1 MIFFLRVV
9 EKSDGWGECNL
20 SNSNLHTVQHTSIRA
35 IEELIE
41 EFPFSIVIYQKDLQ
55 IRIANKRAGSL
66 PNVFYQNEE
75 IKRQVQRC
83 FSQEDN
89 SKERVQVI
97 DGHKKYIQFYYM
109 SELELVSVLIMDDYI
124 TEYEKYKSESMDLK
138 AIFET
143 SYDVMY
149 VSDGEGNTIRA
160 SSGCLELWGKKENEL
175 IGRNVID
182 LEKEGIYTPSI
193 TRLVLEQKKKV
204 SAIQTTKEGRRL
216 MVVGTPI
223 KNEQGEVIR
232 VINASRDITEVSQ
245 MQSEISE
252 MKRLIAG
259 YKQELMEL
267 KKDKTEK
274 VKLISYSK
282 KMEKTLELARRV
294 ANVDSTV
301 LILGES
307 GVGKEM
313 VANLIHETSDRKN
326 SPFIKVNCGAIPEN
340 LLESELFGYEG
351 GAFTGAKKEGKMGL
365 FELANKGTLFLDE
378 IAEMPLALQVK
389 LLRVLQEREVMR
401 VGGVKPV
408 AVNVRIIAATNRNL
422 HEDVQKGNF
431 REDLYYRLNVIPL
444 SILPI
449 RERREDILP
458 LASYFIEQFN
468 QKYLTKKTLSAETA
482 EAFELYN
489 WPGNVR
495 ELQNI
500 VERLIVMSDGD
511 EIQHLHLPEE
521 ITNLSS
527 NRDKVQVLDILPL
540 KECMEMAEKQ
550 LLRLAKQKYSSTV
563 KIADALQV
571 NQSTISRKLQ
581 KLNE

>member
-1 MIFFLRVV
+1 M
-9 EKSDGWGECNL
+9 
-20 SNSNLHTVQHTSIRA
+20 SNSNLHMVQHTSIRA

-41 EFPFSIVIYQKDLQ
+41 EFRFSIVIYQKDLQ
-55 IRIANKRAGSL
+55 IRIANKSAESL
-66 PNVFYQNEE
+66 PNVFYQSEE
-75 IKRQVQRC
+75 IKQQVRRC
-83 FSQEDN
+83 FNQEN
-89 SKERVQVI
+89 NAEEHIQVI
-97 DGHKKYIQFYYM
+97 EGHKYIQFFYM

-160 SSGCLELWGKKENEL
+160 SSACLELWGKKENEL

-444 SILPI
+444 SILPL

>member
-1 MIFFLRVV
+1 M
-9 EKSDGWGECNL
+9 
-20 SNSNLHTVQHTSIRA
+20 VQHTSIRA

-55 IRIANKRAGSL
+55 IRIANKSAESL
-66 PNVFYQNEE
+66 PNVFYQSEE
-75 IKRQVQRC
+75 IKQQVRRC
-83 FSQEDN
+83 FNQEN
-89 SKERVQVI
+89 NAEEHIQVI
-97 DGHKKYIQFYYM
+97 DGHKYIQFFYM

-160 SSGCLELWGKKENEL
+160 SSACLELWGKKENEL

-193 TRLVLEQKKKV
+193 TRLVLEQRKKV

-444 SILPI
+444 SILPL

>member
-1 MIFFLRVV
+1 M
-9 EKSDGWGECNL
+9 
-20 SNSNLHTVQHTSIRA
+20 VQHTSIRA

-55 IRIANKRAGSL
+55 IRIANKSAESL
-66 PNVFYQNEE
+66 PNVFYQSEE
-75 IKRQVQRC
+75 IKQQVRRC
-83 FSQEDN
+83 FNQEN
-89 SKERVQVI
+89 NAEEHIQVI
-97 DGHKKYIQFYYM
+97 DGHKYIQFFYM

-160 SSGCLELWGKKENEL
+160 SSACLELWGKKENEL

-193 TRLVLEQKKKV
+193 TRLVLEQRKKV

-245 MQSEISE
+245 MQSEIIE

-444 SILPI
+444 SILPL

>member
-1 MIFFLRVV
+1 M
-9 EKSDGWGECNL
+9 

-35 IEELIE
+35 MEELIE

-83 FSQEDN
+83 FSQENN
-89 SKERVQVI
+89 SEERVQVI

-149 VSDGEGNTIRA
+149 VSDGDGNTIRA

-408 AVNVRIIAATNRNL
+408 SVNVRIIAATNRNL

-444 SILPI
+444 SILPL

>member
-1 MIFFLRVV
+1 M
-9 EKSDGWGECNL
+9 

-444 SILPI
+444 SILPL

>member
-1 MIFFLRVV
+1 M
-9 EKSDGWGECNL
+9 
-20 SNSNLHTVQHTSIRA
+20 SNSNLHMVQHTSIRA

-55 IRIANKRAGSL
+55 IRIANKSAESL
-66 PNVFYQNEE
+66 PNVFYQSEE
-75 IKRQVQRC
+75 IKQQVRRC
-83 FSQEDN
+83 FNQEN
-89 SKERVQVI
+89 NAEEHIQVI
-97 DGHKKYIQFYYM
+97 DGHKYIQFFYM

-160 SSGCLELWGKKENEL
+160 SSACLELCGKKENEL

-193 TRLVLEQKKKV
+193 TRLVLEQRKKV

-444 SILPI
+444 SILPL

>member
-1 MIFFLRVV
+1 MILFLRVI

-20 SNSNLHTVQHTSIRA
+20 SNSNLHMVQHTSIRA

-55 IRIANKRAGSL
+55 IRIANKSAGSL
-66 PNVFYQNEE
+66 PNVFYQSEE
-75 IKRQVQRC
+75 IKRQVRRC
-83 FSQEDN
+83 FSQEN
-89 SKERVQVI
+89 NAEKRIQVI
-97 DGHKKYIQFYYM
+97 DGHKYIQFFYM

-160 SSGCLELWGKKENEL
+160 SSACLELWGKKENEL

-193 TRLVLEQKKKV
+193 TRLVLEQRKKV

-444 SILPI
+444 SILPL

>member
-1 MIFFLRVV
+1 M
-9 EKSDGWGECNL
+9 
-20 SNSNLHTVQHTSIRA
+20 SNSNLHMVQHTSIRA

-55 IRIANKRAGSL
+55 IRIANKSAESL
-66 PNVFYQNEE
+66 PNVFYQSEE
-75 IKRQVQRC
+75 IKQQVRRC
-83 FSQEDN
+83 FNQEN
-89 SKERVQVI
+89 NAEEHIQVI
-97 DGHKKYIQFYYM
+97 DGHKYIQFFYM

-160 SSGCLELWGKKENEL
+160 SSACLELWGKKENEL

-193 TRLVLEQKKKV
+193 TRLVLEQRKKV

-444 SILPI
+444 SILPL

-500 VERLIVMSDGD
+500 VERLIVISDGD

>member
-1 MIFFLRVV
+1 M
-9 EKSDGWGECNL
+9 

-307 GVGKEM
+307 GLGKEM

-444 SILPI
+444 SILPL

-468 QKYLTKKTLSAETA
+468 QKYLTKKALSAETA

-527 NRDKVQVLDILPL
+527 NKDKVQVLDILPL

>member
-1 MIFFLRVV
+1 M
-9 EKSDGWGECNL
+9 
-20 SNSNLHTVQHTSIRA
+20 SNSNLHMVQHTSIRA

-55 IRIANKRAGSL
+55 IRIANKSAESL
-66 PNVFYQNEE
+66 PNVFYQSEE
-75 IKRQVQRC
+75 IKQQVRRC
-83 FSQEDN
+83 FNQEN
-89 SKERVQVI
+89 NAEEHIQVI
-97 DGHKKYIQFYYM
+97 EGHKYIQFFYM
-109 SELELVSVLIMDDYI
+109 SELELVSLLIMDDYI

-160 SSGCLELWGKKENEL
+160 SSACLELWGKKENEL

-444 SILPI
+444 SILPL

>member
-1 MIFFLRVV
+1 M
-9 EKSDGWGECNL
+9 

-444 SILPI
+444 SILPL

-468 QKYLTKKTLSAETA
+468 QKYLTKKALSAETA

-527 NRDKVQVLDILPL
+527 NKDKVQVLDILPL

>member
-1 MIFFLRVV
+1 M
-9 EKSDGWGECNL
+9 
-20 SNSNLHTVQHTSIRA
+20 VQHTSIRA

-55 IRIANKRAGSL
+55 IRIANKSAESL
-66 PNVFYQNEE
+66 PNVFYQSEE
-75 IKRQVQRC
+75 IKQQVRRC
-83 FSQEDN
+83 FNQEN
-89 SKERVQVI
+89 NAEEHIQVI
-97 DGHKKYIQFYYM
+97 EGHKYIQFFYM

-160 SSGCLELWGKKENEL
+160 SSACLELWGKKENEL

-444 SILPI
+444 SILPL

>member
-1 MIFFLRVV
+1 M
-9 EKSDGWGECNL
+9 
-20 SNSNLHTVQHTSIRA
+20 VQHTSIRA

-55 IRIANKRAGSL
+55 IRIANKSAESL
-66 PNVFYQNEE
+66 PNVFYQSEE
-75 IKRQVQRC
+75 IKQQVRRC
-83 FSQEDN
+83 FNQEN
-89 SKERVQVI
+89 NAEEHIQVI
-97 DGHKKYIQFYYM
+97 EGHKYIQFFYM

-160 SSGCLELWGKKENEL
+160 SSACLELWGKKENEL

-444 SILPI
+444 SILPL

-521 ITNLSS
+521 LTNLSS

>member
-1 MIFFLRVV
+1 M
-9 EKSDGWGECNL
+9 
-20 SNSNLHTVQHTSIRA
+20 SNSNLHMVQHTSIRA

-55 IRIANKRAGSL
+55 IRIANKSAESL
-66 PNVFYQNEE
+66 PNVFYQSEE
-75 IKRQVQRC
+75 IKQQVRRC
-83 FSQEDN
+83 FNQEN
-89 SKERVQVI
+89 NAEEHIQVI
-97 DGHKKYIQFYYM
+97 DGHKYIQFFYM

-160 SSGCLELWGKKENEL
+160 SSACLELWGKKENEL

-193 TRLVLEQKKKV
+193 TRLVLEQRKKV
-204 SAIQTTKEGRRL
+204 SAIQTTKEGKRL

-444 SILPI
+444 SILPL

>member
-1 MIFFLRVV
+1 
-9 EKSDGWGECNL
+9 
-20 SNSNLHTVQHTSIRA
+20 
-35 IEELIE
+35 
-41 EFPFSIVIYQKDLQ
+41 
-55 IRIANKRAGSL
+55 
-66 PNVFYQNEE
+66 
-75 IKRQVQRC
+75 
-83 FSQEDN
+83 
-89 SKERVQVI
+89 
-97 DGHKKYIQFYYM
+97 
-109 SELELVSVLIMDDYI
+109 
-124 TEYEKYKSESMDLK
+124 
-138 AIFET
+138 
-143 SYDVMY
+143 
-149 VSDGEGNTIRA
+149 
-160 SSGCLELWGKKENEL
+160 
-175 IGRNVID
+175 
-182 LEKEGIYTPSI
+182 
-193 TRLVLEQKKKV
+193 
-204 SAIQTTKEGRRL
+204 
-216 MVVGTPI
+216 
-223 KNEQGEVIR
+223 
-232 VINASRDITEVSQ
+232 
-245 MQSEISE
+245 
-252 MKRLIAG
+252 
-259 YKQELMEL
+259 
-267 KKDKTEK
+267 
-274 VKLISYSK
+274 
-282 KMEKTLELARRV
+282 
-294 ANVDSTV
+294 V

-444 SILPI
+444 SILPL

>member
-1 MIFFLRVV
+1 M
-9 EKSDGWGECNL
+9 
-20 SNSNLHTVQHTSIRA
+20 SNSNLHMVQHTSIRA

-55 IRIANKRAGSL
+55 IRIANKSAESL
-66 PNVFYQNEE
+66 PNVFYQSEE
-75 IKRQVQRC
+75 IKQQVRRC
-83 FSQEDN
+83 FNQEN
-89 SKERVQVI
+89 NAEEHIQVI
-97 DGHKKYIQFYYM
+97 EGHKYIQFFYM

-160 SSGCLELWGKKENEL
+160 SSACLELWGKKENEL

-444 SILPI
+444 SILPL

>member
-1 MIFFLRVV
+1 M
-9 EKSDGWGECNL
+9 
-20 SNSNLHTVQHTSIRA
+20 VQHTSIRA

-55 IRIANKRAGSL
+55 IRIANKSAESL
-66 PNVFYQNEE
+66 PNVFYQSEE
-75 IKRQVQRC
+75 IKQQVRRC
-83 FSQEDN
+83 FNQEN
-89 SKERVQVI
+89 NAEEHIQVI
-97 DGHKKYIQFYYM
+97 DGHKYIQFFYM

-160 SSGCLELWGKKENEL
+160 SSACLELWGKKENEL

-193 TRLVLEQKKKV
+193 TRLVLEQRKKV

-444 SILPI
+444 SILPL

-500 VERLIVMSDGD
+500 VERLIVISDGD

>member
-1 MIFFLRVV
+1 M
-9 EKSDGWGECNL
+9 
-20 SNSNLHTVQHTSIRA
+20 SNSNLHMVQHTSIRA

-55 IRIANKRAGSL
+55 IRIANKSAESL
-66 PNVFYQNEE
+66 PNVFYQSEE
-75 IKRQVQRC
+75 IKQQVRRC
-83 FSQEDN
+83 FNQEN
-89 SKERVQVI
+89 NVEEHIQVI
-97 DGHKKYIQFYYM
+97 DGHKYIQFFYM

-160 SSGCLELWGKKENEL
+160 SSACLELWGKKENEL

-444 SILPI
+444 SILPL

>member
-1 MIFFLRVV
+1 M
-9 EKSDGWGECNL
+9 
-20 SNSNLHTVQHTSIRA
+20 SNSNLHMVQHTSIRA

-55 IRIANKRAGSL
+55 IRIANKSAESL
-66 PNVFYQNEE
+66 PNVFYQSEE
-75 IKRQVQRC
+75 IKQQVRRC
-83 FSQEDN
+83 FNQEN
-89 SKERVQVI
+89 NAEEHIQVI
-97 DGHKKYIQFYYM
+97 DGHKYIQFFYM

-160 SSGCLELWGKKENEL
+160 SSACLELWGKKENEL

-193 TRLVLEQKKKV
+193 TRLVLEQRKKV

-245 MQSEISE
+245 MQSEIIE

-444 SILPI
+444 SILPL

>member
-1 MIFFLRVV
+1 M
-9 EKSDGWGECNL
+9 

-282 KMEKTLELARRV
+282 KMEKTLELTRRV

-444 SILPI
+444 SILPL

-458 LASYFIEQFN
+458 LASYFIKQFN

-527 NRDKVQVLDILPL
+527 NKDKVQVLDILPL

>member
-1 MIFFLRVV
+1 M
-9 EKSDGWGECNL
+9 
-20 SNSNLHTVQHTSIRA
+20 VQHTSIRA

-55 IRIANKRAGSL
+55 IRIANKSAESL
-66 PNVFYQNEE
+66 PNVFYQSEE
-75 IKRQVQRC
+75 IKQQVRRC
-83 FSQEDN
+83 FNQEN
-89 SKERVQVI
+89 NVEEHIQVI
-97 DGHKKYIQFYYM
+97 DGHKYIQFFYM

-160 SSGCLELWGKKENEL
+160 SSACLELWGKKENEL

-444 SILPI
+444 SILPL

>member
-1 MIFFLRVV
+1 M
-9 EKSDGWGECNL
+9 
-20 SNSNLHTVQHTSIRA
+20 SNSNLHMVQHTSIRA

-55 IRIANKRAGSL
+55 IRIANKSAESL
-66 PNVFYQNEE
+66 PNVFYQSEE
-75 IKRQVQRC
+75 IKQQVRRC
-83 FSQEDN
+83 FNQEN
-89 SKERVQVI
+89 NAEEHIQVI
-97 DGHKKYIQFYYM
+97 EGHKYIQFFYM

-160 SSGCLELWGKKENEL
+160 SSACLELWGKKENEL

-444 SILPI
+444 SILPL

-521 ITNLSS
+521 LTNLSS

>member
-1 MIFFLRVV
+1 MF
-9 EKSDGWGECNL
+9 G
-20 SNSNLHTVQHTSIRA
+20 T
-35 IEELIE
+35 
-41 EFPFSIVIYQKDLQ
+41 
-55 IRIANKRAGSL
+55 
-66 PNVFYQNEE
+66 
-75 IKRQVQRC
+75 
-83 FSQEDN
+83 
-89 SKERVQVI
+89 
-97 DGHKKYIQFYYM
+97 M
-109 SELELVSVLIMDDYI
+109 
-124 TEYEKYKSESMDLK
+124 
-138 AIFET
+138 
-143 SYDVMY
+143 
-149 VSDGEGNTIRA
+149 
-160 SSGCLELWGKKENEL
+160 GKKENEL

-193 TRLVLEQKKKV
+193 TRLVLEQRKKV
-204 SAIQTTKEGRRL
+204 SAIQTTKEGKRL

-444 SILPI
+444 SILPL

>member
-1 MIFFLRVV
+1 M
-9 EKSDGWGECNL
+9 
-20 SNSNLHTVQHTSIRA
+20 SNSNLHMVQHTSIRA

-55 IRIANKRAGSL
+55 IRIANKSAESL
-66 PNVFYQNEE
+66 PNVFYQSEE
-75 IKRQVQRC
+75 IKQQVRRC
-83 FSQEDN
+83 FNQEN
-89 SKERVQVI
+89 NAEEHIQVI
-97 DGHKKYIQFYYM
+97 DGHKYIQFFYM

-160 SSGCLELWGKKENEL
+160 SSACLELWGKKENEL

-193 TRLVLEQKKKV
+193 TRLVLEQRKKV

-444 SILPI
+444 SILPL